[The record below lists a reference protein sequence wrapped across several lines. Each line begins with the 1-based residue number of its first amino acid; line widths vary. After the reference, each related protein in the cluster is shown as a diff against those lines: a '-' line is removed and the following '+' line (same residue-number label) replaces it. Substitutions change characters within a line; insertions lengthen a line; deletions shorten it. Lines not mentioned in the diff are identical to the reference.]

1 MIFGFCRVAE
11 TRSKN
16 QLSPVNQIR
25 GPTAKF
31 AAGPLIQ
38 LFSRATQ
45 VLECS
50 IFHTYNPA
58 SLEGPDHL
66 LP

>member
-1 MIFGFCRVAE
+1 MNFRFCRVAE
-11 TRSKN
+11 PRSKT

-31 AAGPLIQ
+31 VAGPLIQ
-38 LFSRATQ
+38 LSSRATQ

-50 IFHTYNPA
+50 IFHTYNLA